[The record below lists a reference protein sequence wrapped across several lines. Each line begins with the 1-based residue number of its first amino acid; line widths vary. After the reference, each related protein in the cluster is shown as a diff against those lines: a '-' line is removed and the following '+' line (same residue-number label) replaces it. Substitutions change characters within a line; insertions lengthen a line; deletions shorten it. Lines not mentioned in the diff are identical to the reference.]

1 MEMYKPDNDPLLRRL
16 RSDVR
21 APVPEE
27 VASLMND
34 ISDVCAHKRINHI
47 VCALWLTLLRVIVHA
62 QKCTPEQAIKHA
74 CATLGLAKTK
84 APDTRDEA
92 SIRPLLYTRRTAV
105 VLCGIQYAET
115 LLLARIAN
123 LMYANKHGTSH
134 NSSCRSLFIYQSA
147 AELPQSKWS
156 EAWRFILLDPQG
168 GWSYP

>member
-92 SIRPLLYTRRTAV
+92 SIRIYTENTLFHNAVNVHIKGNYHKGFAIPGPKGQMLLKRVEQICLEA
-105 VLCGIQYAET
+105 IEET
-115 LLLARIAN
+115 
-123 LMYANKHGTSH
+123 KE
-134 NSSCRSLFIYQSA
+134 A
-147 AELPQSKWS
+147 AE
-156 EAWRFILLDPQG
+156 
-168 GWSYP
+168 